1 MAYKSILVVVDSGP
15 RAAQNVEFALN
26 LARTFEARVTG
37 LFAATLPT
45 GVVGFD
51 GAYVPDPYTMLTQQL
66 GEQAA
71 AAKAVFEAEV
81 AKVYG
86 VLTEWREQI
95 GSAITAVCVN
105 ARYHDLVIMGQYD
118 PHHPQSGTPVDLV
131 ESVVLGS
138 GRPVLVVPYAGDF
151 PHVGRN
157 VLVGWDTG
165 REATR
170 AVTDALPLLRKAG
183 RTTVMTVGP
192 EVSETAHGESS
203 GSDIALF
210 LARQGVKVE
219 VKREPGIGLNVGG
232 LMLSVAADLNADLIV
247 MGLYGHSRL
256 RELMLGGAS
265 RTILQTMTVPVLMS
279 H

>member
-1 MAYKSILVVVDSGP
+1 MSYKTILVIVDNGP
-15 RAAQNVEFALN
+15 RAAQNVRVALN
-26 LARTFEARVTG
+26 LAKTFEARVTG
-37 LFAATLPT
+37 LYAATLPT

-51 GAYVPDPYTMLTQQL
+51 GGYAPDPYAMLSKQL
-66 GEQAA
+66 AAQADGA
-71 AAKAVFEAEV
+71 RAIFEAEV
-81 AKVYG
+81 AKVQG
-86 VLTEWREQI
+86 VFTEWRQQV
-95 GSAITAVCVN
+95 GSAVTAVCVN
-105 ARYHDLVIMGQYD
+105 ARYHDLVVIGQYQ
-118 PHHPQSGTPVDLV
+118 PEYPQPGTPVDLV
-131 ESVVLGS
+131 ETVTMGA
-138 GRPVLVVPYAGDF
+138 GRPVLVVPYAGQFD
-151 PHVGRN
+151 HLGQN
-157 VLVGWDTG
+157 VLIGWDAG

-170 AVTDALPLLRKAG
+170 AVTDALPILRRAQ

-192 EVSETAHGESS
+192 EISETAHGESS

-232 LMLSVAADLNADLIV
+232 LMLSVAADMGTDLIV

-265 RTILQTMTVPVLMS
+265 RTILQTMTVPILMS